1 MLTLE
6 QRISAMVQAWRDVG
20 SVEHA
25 EWLRRHMWALLKPF
39 INAAESGTT

>member
-25 EWLRRHMWALLKPF
+25 EHLRRQMWALLGPY
-39 INAAESGTT
+39 ITGRPS